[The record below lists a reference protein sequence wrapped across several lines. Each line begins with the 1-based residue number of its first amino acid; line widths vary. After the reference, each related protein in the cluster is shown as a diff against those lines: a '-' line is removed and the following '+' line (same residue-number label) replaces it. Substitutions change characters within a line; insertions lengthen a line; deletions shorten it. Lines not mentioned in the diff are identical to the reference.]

1 MPKHVLTKCVYRSK
15 FPGIGQTFRG
25 LVDDF
30 LCILSIC
37 CSMFFKVI
45 YLCMEKSDHCLY
57 LFSAADLYFACQQ
70 AHLINVI
77 VQDSFFFSY
86 VIVLSLL
93 LLSS

>member
-1 MPKHVLTKCVYRSK
+1 
-15 FPGIGQTFRG
+15 
-25 LVDDF
+25 
-30 LCILSIC
+30 
-37 CSMFFKVI
+37 MFFKVI